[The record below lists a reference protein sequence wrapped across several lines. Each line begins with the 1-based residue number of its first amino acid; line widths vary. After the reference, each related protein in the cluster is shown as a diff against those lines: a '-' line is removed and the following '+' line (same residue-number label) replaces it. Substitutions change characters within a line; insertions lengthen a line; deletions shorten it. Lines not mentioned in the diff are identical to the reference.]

1 MSERPAA
8 RVRGL
13 AAAFAIDLAVVL
25 ATAFA
30 VMLVCGIVWAATQ
43 DIGHASTGVSASHR
57 AAVPGP
63 LAQVV
68 STFAA
73 MSAAAVALL
82 LWRRRPSPEAWRRSL
97 AAAQQPSTWGRALLA
112 AAITS
117 VLVVVIGLAAS
128 ASGLHPDPSN
138 DAIIRAL
145 VRQHPVLLCAFV
157 AGLAPMYEEVLFRRG
172 IYGRFAEAGH
182 PRIGVAIS
190 AALFAFAHEIPGT
203 GDGGVAAGLVLWSA
217 YAVMGAVFA
226 WVYRRTGTLW
236 AAILAH
242 ALHNTLSLLML

>member
-43 DIGHASTGVSASHR
+43 DIGHTSTAAGAAHR
-57 AAVPGP
+57 AVVPGP

-73 MSAAAVALL
+73 MGAAALALL
-82 LWRRRPSPEAWRRSL
+82 LWRRRPSADAWRQSL
-97 AAAQQPSTWGRALLA
+97 AAARQPSTWGHALLA
-112 AAITS
+112 AVVTG
-117 VLVVVIGLAAS
+117 VLVIVIGLAAN

-138 DAIIRAL
+138 DAVIRAL
-145 VRQHPVLLCAFV
+145 VHQHPVLLWTFV
-157 AGLAPMYEEVLFRRG
+157 AALAPMYEEVLFRRG
-172 IYGRFAEAGH
+172 IFGRFAEAGH
-182 PRIGVAIS
+182 PQVGMAIS

-217 YAVMGAVFA
+217 YAVMGAIFA

-236 AAILAH
+236 SAILAH
-242 ALHNTLSLLML
+242 ALHNALSLLML

>member
-8 RVRGL
+8 HVRGL

-43 DIGHASTGVSASHR
+43 DIGHASTGVGASHR
-57 AAVPGP
+57 AAAPGP

-73 MSAAAVALL
+73 MGAAAVALL

-97 AAAQQPSTWGRALLA
+97 AAAQQPSTWGRALRA

-182 PRIGVAIS
+182 PRIGMVIS

-242 ALHNTLSLLML
+242 ALHNALSLLML